1 MGSTAKGRAC
11 KAHGREAA
19 SRRAMAEME
28 IGGIGSVASAETSR
42 GMGWKATTN
51 RSPINHMQQRSEIWS

>member
-1 MGSTAKGRAC
+1 
-11 KAHGREAA
+11 
-19 SRRAMAEME
+19 MAEME